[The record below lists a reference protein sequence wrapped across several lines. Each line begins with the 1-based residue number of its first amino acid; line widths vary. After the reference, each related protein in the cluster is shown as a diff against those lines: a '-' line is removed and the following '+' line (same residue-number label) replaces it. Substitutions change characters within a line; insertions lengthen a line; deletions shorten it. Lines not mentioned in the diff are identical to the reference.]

1 MINSNATEMR
11 EVGRLVMLV
20 IDGTGLEGG
29 DK

>member
-1 MINSNATEMR
+1 MLNGNATEMR
-11 EVGRLVMLV
+11 EVGRLVMLD